1 MVFCIFRIR
10 LLSDSEAYTT
20 TLRNAQYKSARS
32 IDNSGGGSSSKQ
44 YSGSISAGLTSV
56 IVKQDYD
63 ADRSYTF
70 MNKGNVDLQFGLSID
85 GINIDGTSVTL
96 QSGDE
101 ISRDASDLS
110 GSGEFLIV
118 IKVAL
123 MGSIK

>member
-1 MVFCIFRIR
+1 MDLIEFDFPQ
-10 LLSDSEAYTT
+10 LY
-20 TLRNAQYKSARS
+20 AQYKSARS

-70 MNKGNVDLQFGLSID
+70 INKGNVDLQFGLSID

-118 IKVAL
+118 INT
-123 MGSIK
+123 GSIDGEYKVEADK